1 MVGGIGLS
9 NIRRGVAQTATLGYW
24 VGEVYARRGYMSEA
38 TRLTLDFAFGQLGLH
53 RIEAA
58 CLPTNAPSRGLL
70 EKTGFQY
77 EGYARGYLSIDG
89 AWRDHV
95 LYSILRDE
103 WRG

>member
-1 MVGGIGLS
+1 
-9 NIRRGVAQTATLGYW
+9 
-24 VGEVYARRGYMSEA
+24 MSEA

-77 EGYARGYLSIDG
+77 EGYARGYLRIDG

-95 LYSILRDE
+95 LYAILRDE